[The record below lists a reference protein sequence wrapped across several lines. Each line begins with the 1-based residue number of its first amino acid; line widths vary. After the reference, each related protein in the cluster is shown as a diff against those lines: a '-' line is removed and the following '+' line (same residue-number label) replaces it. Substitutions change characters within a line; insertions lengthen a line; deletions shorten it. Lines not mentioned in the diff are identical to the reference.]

1 MGWVLYAF
9 LHDDREKREKK
20 TKEKEEREFR
30 MKCDWLGEYL
40 GEERTC

>member
-1 MGWVLYAF
+1 MLFCMTIGK
-9 LHDDREKREKK
+9 REKKK